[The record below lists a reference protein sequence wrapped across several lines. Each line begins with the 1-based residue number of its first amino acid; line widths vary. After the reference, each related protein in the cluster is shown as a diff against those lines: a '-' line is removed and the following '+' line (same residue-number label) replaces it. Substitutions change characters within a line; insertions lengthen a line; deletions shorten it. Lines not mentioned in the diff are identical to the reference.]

1 MYICAS
7 TDKALVHRNT
17 KTLFYILHGI
27 QGLRKTTI
35 SVTSRTESFKIQEN
49 FVLRCKTICFNLCT
63 ESAQHSERWFCAFAT
78 TIVTAPLDP
87 ERSPLRGVQPSAIKI
102 QFAKG
107 PQWIH
112 DKHGGVGW
120 IVMMLMA
127 MITYHDL
134 RLDYFV
140 FW

>member
-1 MYICAS
+1 MHWNCSRFQEVQMQI
-7 TDKALVHRNT
+7 R
-17 KTLFYILHGI
+17 
-27 QGLRKTTI
+27 
-35 SVTSRTESFKIQEN
+35 TSK
-49 FVLRCKTICFNLCT
+49 
-63 ESAQHSERWFCAFAT
+63 SERWFCAFAT

-112 DKHGGVGW
+112 DKHGVVGW